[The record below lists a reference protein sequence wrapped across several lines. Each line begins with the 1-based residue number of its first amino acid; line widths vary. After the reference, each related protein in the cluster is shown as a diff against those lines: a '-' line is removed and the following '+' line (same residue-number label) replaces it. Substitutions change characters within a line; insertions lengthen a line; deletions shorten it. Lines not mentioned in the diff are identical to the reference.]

1 MKKVLGILFAVLL
14 ASTAHA
20 QVTGAVIRYMNW
32 GSYSNWLASMTET
45 NVVIYPTSIIT
56 NLNVIVVTNLT
67 VNITTN
73 FSFYSSTNEQSYTI
87 ITNSPWLTNVTPAAI
102 VAAGAI
108 TNLTVVQPYALNC
121 SPTVSVTKAMI
132 NAAPWGEMSLSLTGV
147 VQLFC
152 IDTNTFAAGDVATWA
167 VYFSDTNSIT
177 FCTNTITGTAW
188 TNATATGSDRIFR
201 KASGK
206 NTVAIW

>member
-1 MKKVLGILFAVLL
+1 MWGVVEWDGNNGIFVISNTPPCVAYPTAFASGTLGFTDPVYVAVLPSNYGSGSNL
-14 ASTAHA
+14 TGITAA
-20 QVTGAVIRYMNW
+20 QVWADPAGTA
-32 GSYSNWLASMTET
+32 AAAT
-45 NVVIYPTSIIT
+45 NGID
-56 NLNVIVVTNLT
+56 
-67 VNITTN
+67 
-73 FSFYSSTNEQSYTI
+73 
-87 ITNSPWLTNVTPAAI
+87 AAFI
-102 VAAGAI
+102 AAAGAI
-108 TNLTVVQPYALNC
+108 TNLTVVQPYALTC

-152 IDTNTFAAGDVATWA
+152 IDTNSFAVGDVATWST
-167 VYFSDTNSIT
+167 YFSGTNSIT

-206 NTVAIW
+206 ATVAIW